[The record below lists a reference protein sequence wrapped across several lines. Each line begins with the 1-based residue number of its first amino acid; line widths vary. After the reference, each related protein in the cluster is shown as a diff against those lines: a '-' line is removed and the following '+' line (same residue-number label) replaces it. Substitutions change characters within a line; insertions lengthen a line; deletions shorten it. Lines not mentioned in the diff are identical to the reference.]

1 MSIALNLYRMNSI
14 LLMEARIFAVLSKP
28 EESLIFLMLRHL
40 LTAANLYQSLNTGN
54 STSGRLLCRR
64 HISIN
69 GTP

>member
-28 EESLIFLMLRHL
+28 EESLIFLMLKHL

-64 HISIN
+64 NISIN